1 MCVFLCG
8 GPEIREKVEIV
19 APLGRNQALGA
30 HMRAAGCA
38 YARMFG
44 SRGGQK
50 FLKRAL
56 AECPSRENDEIF
68 DGVEAQC
75 VFFSCACARG
85 FQVWE
90 KVQTMLV
97 AAVRH
102 TCAMP
107 ECMCVIP
114 GALGLSVSVREAA
127 REGPNSQRFRA
138 PFVTHN
144 LIK

>member
-1 MCVFLCG
+1 
-8 GPEIREKVEIV
+8 VEIV

-30 HMRAAGCA
+30 HTHAAGCA
-38 YARMFG
+38 YAHMFG
-44 SRGGQK
+44 SPGRQK
-50 FLKRAL
+50 LLNRAL
-56 AECPSRENDEIF
+56 VECSSRENDEIF
-68 DGVEAQC
+68 DGVGAQC
-75 VFFSCACARG
+75 VFFSCASARG

-114 GALGLSVSVREAA
+114 GALGLSVSVREVA
-127 REGPNSQRFRA
+127 REGPNNQRFRA
-138 PFVTHN
+138 PFATHN
-144 LIK
+144 LIN